1 MRDPYSVLGVSKSA
15 DEREIKSA
23 FRKLAKKYHPDQNK
37 DDPKAQEKF
46 SEVNQAYEIVGDKE
60 KRGKYDRG
68 EIDEQ
73 GKEKFHGFAGGNP
86 FGGGGGGN
94 PFGSGGG
101 NPFGGGTADDIL
113 NEIFGNMGGGM
124 GGGRRRAGGN
134 PFGGGAGH
142 DPFGGGHGHGAHQ
155 RSQPQK
161 GQDAEAKLSVSLEDV
176 VSGEKRRV
184 HLPTG
189 KTLDM
194 TVPRGVKD
202 GQTIRMKGQGFESR
216 TGPAGDALVTI
227 QILPHKLFEVEE
239 NNVRLEL
246 PVTLYEAVLGAKI
259 RIPTLEGKAEV
270 KIPAGMSSG
279 KSLRLKGKGLPD
291 RDGKRG
297 DLLVTAKIILPEGS
311 DPGLRALMED
321 WQDTRTY
328 RPRGPE
334 FG

>member
-37 DDPKAQEKF
+37 SDPKAQEKF

-68 EIDEQ
+68 EIDAE
-73 GKEKFHGFAGGNP
+73 GKEKFHGFGAGGNP
-86 FGGGGGGN
+86 FGGRGNPFGGGGARGGNPFGGGSTEDIFSEIFGNMAGNARRGGGGN
-94 PFGSGGG
+94 PFGAG
-101 NPFGGGTADDIL
+101 AD
-113 NEIFGNMGGGM
+113 
-124 GGGRRRAGGN
+124 
-134 PFGGGAGH
+134 PFGGGAH
-142 DPFGGGHGHGAHQ
+142 HGGHHHAQ
-155 RSQPQK
+155 SQK
-161 GQDAEAKLSVSLEDV
+161 GQDAEAKLSVTLEDL

-194 TVPRGVKD
+194 AVPKGVKD

-227 QILPHKLFEVEE
+227 QILPHKLFTVEE
-239 NNVRLEL
+239 GNVRLDL
-246 PVTLYEAVLGAKI
+246 PLTLYEAVLGAKV

-291 RDGKRG
+291 RDGQRG

-321 WQDTRTY
+321 WQDTRPY

>member
-37 DDPKAQEKF
+37 SDPKAQEKF

-68 EIDEQ
+68 EIDAE
-73 GKEKFHGFAGGNP
+73 GKEKFHGFGAGGNP
-86 FGGGGGGN
+86 FGGGGAR
-94 PFGSGGG
+94 GG
-101 NPFGGGTADDIL
+101 NPFGGGSTEDIFS
-113 NEIFGNMGGGM
+113 EIFGNMAGNARRGG
-124 GGGRRRAGGN
+124 GGN
-134 PFGGGAGH
+134 PFGAGA
-142 DPFGGGHGHGAHQ
+142 DPFGGGAHHGGHHHA
-155 RSQPQK
+155 QPQK
-161 GQDAEAKLSVSLEDV
+161 GQDAEAKLSVTLEDL

-194 TVPRGVKD
+194 AVPKGVKD

-227 QILPHKLFEVEE
+227 QILPHKLFTVEE
-239 NNVRLEL
+239 GNVRLDL
-246 PVTLYEAVLGAKI
+246 PLTLYEAVLGAKV

-291 RDGKRG
+291 RDGQRG

-321 WQDTRTY
+321 WQDTRPY